1 MYARALLPLVATA
14 LVAAASTV
22 STASAQ
28 SLVRGTILDDETASP
43 ISGARLQVVSESG
56 AYVQALVSD
65 SAGAFAFAPKKAG
78 RYRVDARRIGY
89 VSTVTPALNVGARD
103 TMDVEIRLRTDA
115 VLIAPIEVTAW
126 IRPSPVLEGFHHRM
140 KLGLGYHLTR
150 EDIEKRGSL
159 AVSDIIMTSPGIRMR
174 TGRNPGSKTFY
185 TDRSLTGDDCQAQIY
200 VDGSLVN
207 RRHLT
212 LIATAD
218 STNRT
223 TFVHDDAFNIDDF
236 VSPGAVEGIEIY
248 RGTSQIPAEFYSPDA
263 RCGVIAIWTRRGL
276 R

>member
-14 LVAAASTV
+14 FVAAASA
-22 STASAQ
+22 ASAQ
-28 SLVRGTILDDETASP
+28 SLVRGTVLDDETTAP

-56 AYVQALVSD
+56 AYLQALVSD
-65 SAGAFAFAPKKAG
+65 SVGTFAFAPKKAG
-78 RYRVDARRIGY
+78 RYRIDARRIGY
-89 VSTVTPALNVGARD
+89 VSTVTPALNVGGRD

-126 IRPSPVLEGFHHRM
+126 IRPNPVLEGFEHRR
-140 KLGLGYHLTR
+140 KLGLGYHVTR
-150 EDIEKRGSL
+150 EDIEKRGAL

-174 TGRNPGSKTFY
+174 TGRNPGAKAFY
-185 TDRSLTGDDCQAQIY
+185 SDRSLTGDDCQAQIY
-200 VDGSLVN
+200 VDGFLVN

-212 LIATAD
+212 LVSSSD

-248 RGTSQIPAEFYSPDA
+248 RGTSQVPAEFYSPDA
-263 RCGVIAIWTRRGL
+263 RCGVIAIWTRRGV